1 MPVRST
7 EHTDYFEKA
16 FGQTYD
22 LLNSSSSTQ
31 DVNPLTQ
38 ISINHQ
44 YYTSRKLKSSQ
55 KLELENINKR

>member
-1 MPVRST
+1 MPVRSTEHTDYFERST

-31 DVNPLTQ
+31 VNHLTQ
-38 ISINHQ
+38 ISIN
-44 YYTSRKLKSSQ
+44 
-55 KLELENINKR
+55 